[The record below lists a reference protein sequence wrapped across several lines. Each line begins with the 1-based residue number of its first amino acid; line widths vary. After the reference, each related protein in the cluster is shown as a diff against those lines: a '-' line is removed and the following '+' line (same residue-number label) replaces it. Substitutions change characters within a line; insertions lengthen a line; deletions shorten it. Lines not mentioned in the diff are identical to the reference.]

1 MTTDIPLKSAMIAWN
16 PKLHADPNYPGVAGR
31 VLVVPWPDHEGKSK
45 LLLCTTGACGA
56 DWQETSPINRL
67 RMLFVEAWQI
77 VCRDGI
83 DPHDMH
89 SALMV
94 IPEYRDQLS
103 GEKFFT
109 WELPRVVMRQHAI
122 DKIRHCLAQLKQ
134 LPFAHNITPEL
145 TVEEVHGAL
154 AEALFITNQHSR
166 KH

>member
-1 MTTDIPLKSAMIAWN
+1 MIAWN
-16 PKLHADPNYPGVAGR
+16 PRFDADPSYARVPGR
-31 VLVVPWPDHEGKSK
+31 VLVVPWPDNTGASTH
-45 LLLCTTGACGA
+45 LLCTTGACMA

-83 DPHDMH
+83 DPYAMH
-89 SALMV
+89 VALMV

-109 WELPRVVMRQHAI
+109 WALPRVLMRQHAI
-122 DKIRHCLAQLKQ
+122 EKIRHCLTQLKQ

-154 AEALFITNQHSR
+154 ADSLLITNQQTQNH
-166 KH
+166 